1 MLGKTVSELGNLAGD
16 ERILWCACFCG
27 EGVMTCPNPFLVFEG
42 FENLP
47 RFPNPS
53 LTGSHQTRCGEGEQI
68 LQVNFIFRSILRNVH
83 GANLKRSELI

>member
-1 MLGKTVSELGNLAGD
+1 MPK
-16 ERILWCACFCG
+16 
-27 EGVMTCPNPFLVFEG
+27 PFLGFEG

-68 LQVNFIFRSILRNVH
+68 LQVSVILRLILGNVH
-83 GANLKRSELI
+83 GAKLKRSELI